1 MPTRNEKLLR
11 AAIGQTIQSMVHYAD
26 GEPDSVLASTAYAL
40 RNVAAHQLFSLADGD
55 VVVRFGNGQAL
66 SFGGSEELASITI
79 ERADGD
85 ALQEDGWLDAEEPP
99 FRDFHVWIA
108 ARLGFS
114 SRDGRTCCS
123 NAPAMRAQRLTAS
136 SSNWTPFDAVLEG
149 SHVAPRVLVGRGE
162 SEHA

>member
-1 MPTRNEKLLR
+1 
-11 AAIGQTIQSMVHYAD
+11 MVHYAD

-114 SRDGRTCCS
+114 SSTTGWKS
-123 NAPAMRAQRLTAS
+123 MLLERAGDESAA
-136 SSNWTPFDAVLEG
+136 FDRFFLELD
-149 SHVAPRVLVGRGE
+149 AFRRG
-162 SEHA
+162 A